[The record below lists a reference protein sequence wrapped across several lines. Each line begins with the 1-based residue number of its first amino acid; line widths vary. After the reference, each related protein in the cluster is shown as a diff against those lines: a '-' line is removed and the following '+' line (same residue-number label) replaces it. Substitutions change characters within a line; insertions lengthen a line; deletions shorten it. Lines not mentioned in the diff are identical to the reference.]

1 MNFFD
6 DLKMVYKKAASLTVS
21 KINKNPIVL
30 ILPLVY
36 FIIYKLAMGVFSV
49 AIAPVL
55 GFLSGFILPIISS
68 LILSSYY
75 SQLSDVIFYDRLN
88 FKNFKSSFKEYFAS
102 IYSVYFILI
111 LISWLM
117 PALSTVRS
125 LYVVVSL
132 ILVIVFNPIAE
143 SIYIRGEYYTSAY
156 RHSIE
161 FIKENFV
168 LWILPFALYLVILNL
183 LGIDFENYILTSGII
198 DIPLGLNTQ
207 GSVNMSFDINNIKEI
222 IIILIT
228 AVYAIF
234 RGNLYKILHN
244 STRRKREYMG
254 EIWLTIREKIEEKL
268 QNIVFIE
275 LKKEYQLK
283 DLSLPVGTSLPI
295 KLEYLLDELKEEKT
309 IDNIEALDIIDSIIY
324 LLGIDKDFKYKKK
337 YIEILLEMK
346 LDLKGYVM
354 YKAYENENKN
364 IIDSLIYLKSYQ
376 NILVEDEDIL
386 FKEGNI
392 LEAYYNEGFED
403 RDEEENKK
411 FLEEIIRKYNDVL
424 NINDMYD
431 LAYYRLAYVNLN
443 LKKFIKSKLYFEKFI
458 NYTKNEELKEDARS
472 KLEILKNYASFDAA
486 RAYISKGDFT
496 KAKIEIDK
504 IDDNFQKDTT
514 FYYIKGLC
522 EYNLGQL
529 EEAEESIN
537 KSIETQINE
546 ENINL
551 LAMIYLNKEEY
562 NSAIEVYKQGV
573 EKLENS
579 FVLNY
584 NLGLILLDLSEKEE
598 AIKYLNRA
606 YEIEPRIELKEFI
619 KNIK

>member
-1 MNFFD
+1 M
-6 DLKMVYKKAASLTVS
+6 T
-21 KINKNPIVL
+21 
-30 ILPLVY
+30 
-36 FIIYKLAMGVFSV
+36 
-49 AIAPVL
+49 
-55 GFLSGFILPIISS
+55 
-68 LILSSYY
+68 
-75 SQLSDVIFYDRLN
+75 
-88 FKNFKSSFKEYFAS
+88 
-102 IYSVYFILI
+102 
-111 LISWLM
+111 
-117 PALSTVRS
+117 
-125 LYVVVSL
+125 
-132 ILVIVFNPIAE
+132 
-143 SIYIRGEYYTSAY
+143 
-156 RHSIE
+156 
-161 FIKENFV
+161 IK
-168 LWILPFALYLVILNL
+168 
-183 LGIDFENYILTSGII
+183 
-198 DIPLGLNTQ
+198 
-207 GSVNMSFDINNIKEI
+207 
-222 IIILIT
+222 
-228 AVYAIF
+228 
-234 RGNLYKILHN
+234 
-244 STRRKREYMG
+244 
-254 EIWLTIREKIEEKL
+254 EKIEEKL

-295 KLEYLLDELKEEKT
+295 KIEYLLDELKKEKT

-337 YIEILLEMK
+337 YIDILLEMK

-354 YKAYENENKN
+354 YKAYDNENKD

-376 NILVEDEDIL
+376 NILGEDEDIL
-386 FKEGNI
+386 FKEGNV
-392 LEAYYNEGFED
+392 LEAYYNDGFEN

-411 FLEEIIRKYNDVL
+411 FLEDIIRKYNEVL
-424 NINDMYD
+424 NLNDMYD

-496 KAKIEIDK
+496 KAKIELDK

-514 FYYIKGLC
+514 FFYIKGLC

-551 LAMIYLNKEEY
+551 LAMIHLNKEEY

-584 NLGLILLDLSEKEE
+584 NLGLILLDLAENEE

-606 YEIEPRIELKEFI
+606 YEIEPRDELKEFI